1 MESRAMTSNAVATQN
16 GNAGSLA
23 VVPQQGDYQ

>member
-1 MESRAMTSNAVATQN
+1 MTSNAVATQN

-23 VVPQQGDYQ
+23 VVPHVVPQQGDYQ